1 MHLSSVLGK
10 AFIAD
15 ITVHLD
21 LLGAKGLFS
30 LHVSLIPQ
38 KGLEFHICRQC
49 IATVEELGFKEHANL
64 LLQANSSKNNDFAV
78 CEVSR
83 ILICEGI

>member
-21 LLGAKGLFS
+21 LLGAND
-30 LHVSLIPQ
+30 

-64 LLQANSSKNNDFAV
+64 LLQANSSKNSDFTV

>member
-21 LLGAKGLFS
+21 LLGYS